1 MEKYDRIEIN
11 WINYQLVPAQP
22 GSAPALR
29 AQSRWQHGAHGLS
42 SAVGGSHLTAKGL
55 APETM
60 HIYIYIYYNVY
71 IYIYIIMYI

>member
-55 APETM
+55 AQKRC
-60 HIYIYIYYNVY
+60 IYIYIIYYNVY
-71 IYIYIIMYI
+71 IT